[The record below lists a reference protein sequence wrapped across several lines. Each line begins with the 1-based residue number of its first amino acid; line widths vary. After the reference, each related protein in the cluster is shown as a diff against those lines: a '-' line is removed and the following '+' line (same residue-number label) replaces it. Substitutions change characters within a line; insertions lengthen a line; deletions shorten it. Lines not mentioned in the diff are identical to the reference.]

1 MDALTAFICNFLVL
15 FVSPYP
21 NDISCSCLQ
30 LLANKVE
37 SGASAVEGPSASVVP
52 AENTVPLSKLW
63 SSDLLGLILSGRFPS
78 VKDVKVTMSSL

>member
-1 MDALTAFICNFLVL
+1 MHSLLLFAIFLVL

-78 VKDVKVTMSSL
+78 VKDVKATMSSL